1 MSKLSLSKIH
11 QQVNEVMPQVND
23 LLVKKFSLPKKISY
37 KAGGIDHLSTSVV
50 TETDQQVEEL
60 LRKKLLQILP
70 GSGFIGEE
78 TPAAPAQ
85 EYNWIIDPIDGT
97 QNFANHVPIF
107 AISIALWQNQ
117 RPIYALTSFPMFKE
131 TVHAFSGQGVFLNN
145 HPLKFKKTVDKKPL
159 VVYSLIGDKNL
170 HRQVISA
177 VNEVV
182 LNPRNYGSCVFHGSN
197 LALGRIKAGVFINQ
211 ALWDIAAIVLLAK
224 EARLTIHWISP
235 QPDLT
240 KDDLKKY
247 QYSLVIGPEKLAE
260 QLVSKLK

>member
-1 MSKLSLSKIH
+1 MSQLSLSKIH
-11 QQVNEVMPQVND
+11 QQVE
-23 LLVKKFSLPKKISY
+23 KILPLTNQQLYRSFFKNNPVSY
-37 KAGGIDHLSTSVV
+37 KSGNQASISVV
-50 TETDQQVEEL
+50 TQVDSQTEIFLKKEL
-60 LRKKLLQILP
+60 KKILP
-70 GSGFIGEE
+70 PAGFIGEE
-78 TPAAPAQ
+78 TLAAPAQ

-117 RPIYALTSFPMFKE
+117 RPIYAITSFPMFGE

-145 HPLKFKKTVDKKPL
+145 RPIKFKKTVDKKPL

-182 LNPRNYGSCVFHGSN
+182 LNPRNYGSSVFHGSN

-224 EARLTIHWISP
+224 EAGLTTRWVSP
-235 QPDLT
+235 QPDLS
-240 KDDLKKY
+240 KDNLKKY
-247 QYSLVIGPEKLAE
+247 QYSLVIGQEKLATD
-260 QLVSKLK
+260 LAANL

>member
-1 MSKLSLSKIH
+1 MDLFKIH
-11 QQVNEVMPQVND
+11 QQV
-23 LLVKKFSLPKKISY
+23 VKVVSAANRRLYASFFKNNPVSY
-37 KAGGIDHLSTSVV
+37 KSGDQASISVV
-50 TETDQQVEEL
+50 TQVDSQTEIFL
-60 LRKKLLQILP
+60 KKALKKILP
-70 GSGFIGEE
+70 EAGFIGEE

-117 RPIYALTSFPMFKE
+117 RPIYALTSFPMFGE

-145 HPLKFKKTVDKKPL
+145 RPFKFKPAVDKKPL

-182 LNPRNYGSCVFHGSN
+182 LNPRNFGSSVFHGSD

-211 ALWDIAAIVLLAK
+211 ALWDIAAIVLLAH
-224 EARLTIHWISP
+224 EAGLTIHWIS
-235 QPDLT
+235 QKPDLS
-240 KDDLKKY
+240 KDNLKKY
-247 QYSLVIGPEKLAE
+247 QYSLVIGPEKLATD
-260 QLVSKLK
+260 LAAKL